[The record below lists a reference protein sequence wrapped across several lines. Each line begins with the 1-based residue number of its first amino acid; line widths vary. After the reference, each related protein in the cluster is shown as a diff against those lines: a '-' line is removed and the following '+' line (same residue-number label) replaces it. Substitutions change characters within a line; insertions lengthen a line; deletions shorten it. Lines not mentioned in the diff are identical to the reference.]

1 MSHPEDE
8 GQRNSDGQ
16 VPLPPPP
23 SGKDD
28 EKIFRPPK
36 RTFDEVYPFDWRTK
50 FRTDAVSMVE
60 KWSEEFGIS
69 KFALDSFVRDNMES
83 ALSFI
88 NKQVIQ
94 PNSLR
99 GARVASHQTGRLP
112 ERTSPHQRGRW
123 TPQSPED
130 FEQVWNA
137 GIARFSMML
146 GFDLQQDKPST
157 SSGSGSRGPTAQD
170 IRNMF
175 DEDQLTEAA
184 NAIWQ
189 SRLVEDA
196 PQARQM
202 AKAYIN
208 EMVRGRGER
217 KIDFET
223 FILNKVEK
231 DPRHELIY
239 SNKPDGVSDLSHIQ
253 PYVQAAMQAMGGT
266 GGIGQQMSDVAV
278 GGAALGA
285 SAGAFQQRL
294 ARTSA
299 NQNSQ
304 GFINGLEDRVSG
316 VSNLLRG

>member
-1 MSHPEDE
+1 MSHSDDNTATKQE
-8 GQRNSDGQ
+8 GESA
-16 VPLPPPP
+16 LTPPPN
-23 SGKDD
+23 SGGDD
-28 EKIFRPPK
+28 KVFTPPK
-36 RTFDEVYPFDWRTK
+36 QGFEEVYPFDWRTK

-60 KWSEEFGIS
+60 KWSEDFGIS
-69 KFALDSFVRDNMES
+69 KFALDSFVRDNMDN
-83 ALSFI
+83 ALTFI
-88 NKQVIQ
+88 NANVIS

-99 GARVASHQTGRLP
+99 GSRTSPHQTGRT
-112 ERTSPHQRGRW
+112 ERVGGHQRGRW

-130 FEQVWNA
+130 FEQIWNA
-137 GIARFSMML
+137 GIAKFSMML
-146 GFDLQQDKPST
+146 GFDLQQAKPDS
-157 SSGSGSRGPTAQD
+157 SSGSGSRGPSSQD

-184 NAIWQ
+184 NSIWQ

-196 PQARQM
+196 SDARGM

-208 EMVRGRGER
+208 EMVRSRGER
-217 KIDFET
+217 KIDFEQ
-223 FILNKVEK
+223 FILNKVEG
-231 DPRHELIY
+231 DIRHDLIY
-239 SNKPDGVSDLSHIQ
+239 SNKPEGVSDLSHIQ

-266 GGIGQQMSDVAV
+266 GGLGQQMSDVAV

-304 GFINGLEDRVSG
+304 GFINGLEDRVAG